1 MRPRLRRIDRLDLWA
16 AILAVPFLWLLLLV
30 ISAAW
35 KDGTAAWMS
44 AAFGIVVAFLFLH
57 GVGVLHRVRRK
68 GRVKFGKV
76 LVWLLALSLVF
87 SLLLLPGIYFG
98 DAELVL
104 EGVDMYTPLG
114 GLLALLAIW
123 LVFFIVALGMLCA
136 ACSAMWFLTKVLRRI
151 VPGFLSDVRKVK
163 FSRRDGPLARV
174 EVWAVAFP
182 RVLDPSTLRLDPQ
195 PIDDRAA
202 KDRFVQAMLWQLV
215 LGMILAV
222 YISLNPVL
230 LQTMTFSQTFGL
242 VSITSILVP
251 LLLLP
256 WSTLEALGGRVDGV
270 REDFYL
276 HKGAR
281 TRMMQTVVAL
291 GTLFLILRLA
301 VQEIGAD
308 VIFWR
313 LAGYSLTLFIVSGLV
328 SFAYFNY
335 FEKELVEDLRN
346 RLTRKGF

>member
-1 MRPRLRRIDRLDLWA
+1 LDLWA

-136 ACSAMWFLTKVLRRI
+136 ACSAMWFLTKVLRWI

-301 VQEIGAD
+301 VQDIGAD

-335 FEKELVEDLRN
+335 FENELVEDLRN